1 MRKTFAFKLDN
12 IKIDKEKEKDDDS
25 DDLILTVEELVAMIM
40 KFSLSLVNRQFQITP
55 KQCVITVPSG
65 WSINQRSALKQ
76 AARIAGLEIL
86 AFINENTAV
95 ALYYGLER

>member
-1 MRKTFAFKLDN
+1 LDN

-25 DDLILTVEELVAMIM
+25 DDLILSVEELVAMIL

-65 WSINQRSALKQ
+65 WSIN
-76 AARIAGLEIL
+76 
-86 AFINENTAV
+86 
-95 ALYYGLER
+95 